1 MNIGYSMLITA
12 LFLVVIGIY
21 IMAVKRNLIRILIGL
36 EIIATGVNINFIA
49 MSLLKSQSLLL
60 DPLPHAIVITSILLD
75 GALIGVGLAL
85 TLVVFRKYRTLD
97 VDYLRRL
104 RW

>member
-1 MNIGYSMLITA
+1 MNIGFSMMITA
-12 LFLVVIGIY
+12 LILVVIGIY
-21 IMAVKRNLIRILIGL
+21 LIAIKRNLIKILIGL
-36 EIIATGVNINFIA
+36 EILATGVNINFIA
-49 MSLLKSQSLLL
+49 MSLMKAPGLL

-75 GALIGVGLAL
+75 GALVGVGLAL

-97 VDYLRRL
+97 VDYLRKL

>member
-1 MNIGYSMLITA
+1 MSVGQSIILTA
-12 LFLVVIGIY
+12 LILILIGLYMVV
-21 IMAVKRNLIRILIGL
+21 MKRNLIRILIGL
-36 EIIATGVNINFIA
+36 EIIAIGVNINFIGL
-49 MSLLKSQSLLL
+49 SLLKVPGLI
-60 DPLPHAIVITSILLD
+60 DPLPHAVVITAILLD

-85 TLVVFRKYRTLD
+85 TLVVYRRFRTLN

>member
-1 MNIGYSMLITA
+1 MNIGYSMIITA
-12 LFLVVIGIY
+12 LILVVIGIY
-21 IMAVKRNLIRILIGL
+21 IMVSKRNLVRILIGL

-49 MSLLKSQSLLL
+49 MSLLKSQVLLL

-75 GALIGVGLAL
+75 GALVGVGLAL

-97 VDYLRRL
+97 VDYFRRL

>member
-1 MNIGYSMLITA
+1 MIKPEMSLIFTA
-12 LFLVVIGIY
+12 FILVILGIY
-21 IMAVKRNLIRILIGL
+21 IMVAKRNLLRMLIGL

-49 MSLLKSQSLLL
+49 LSLIKFPGFL

-75 GALIGVGLAL
+75 GALVGVGLAL
-85 TLVVFRKYRTLD
+85 TLVVYRKYRSLD
-97 VDYLRRL
+97 VDILRRL